1 MEKVIEVIRERKTNL
16 SESSIRTYKSTLRAL
31 HKRLFGEKEIEVEDY
46 DKAEVM
52 EYIVGLEWKK
62 RGMMLSSLIALTG
75 KEEYAEILKEDKK
88 LRIEDN
94 LAQEKNEKQKENMIE
109 FSEVKEKLSELEKKA
124 NLAYRGIRKAD
135 DEKKMELYQTIQ
147 DYVLLC
153 LTSGVYLPPRRSMDW
168 IIKIKE
174 VDVENDNWIET
185 RKSRFVFNE
194 YKTKKN
200 YGVQY
205 AIIPI
210 SLKKILMKWV
220 KINPTEFLFFNT
232 EKRGLTQST
241 ITKKLNKIFEKNIS
255 TSMLRHIYLTEEFG
269 EVELKKLTDT
279 AESMGTSPLRALE
292 YVKR

>member
-75 KEEYAEILKEDKK
+75 KEEYTEILKEDKK

-153 LTSGVYLPPRRSMDW
+153 LTSGVYIPPRRSMDW